1 MEHNKADWF
10 NISNE
15 ERSKWESICPPNSY
29 IVTSGSTLNGLL
41 PDNLLTKFN
50 SVLVAGSATSDGGV
64 YYLMNC
70 NRVDN
75 NDNAIDQMPFGVLF
89 LNDNPS
95 GSACLIQHGNW
106 EGRTTKPPLDF
117 WEQIEESGIS
127 SYYPL
132 SEMPKKNKGNLSE
145 LKIESQ
151 KSAFNVVIQKLTDGF
166 EE

>member
-1 MEHNKADWF
+1 MEHSRADWF

-15 ERSKWESICPPNSY
+15 ERSKWESLCPPNTY
-29 IVTSGSTLNGLL
+29 IITSGSALFGLL
-41 PDNLLTKFN
+41 PDDLINKFN
-50 SVLVAGSATSDGGV
+50 SVLVAGSATSNGGV

-70 NRVDN
+70 NRVD
-75 NDNAIDQMPFGVLF
+75 DKDKAIDQMPFGVLF
-89 LNDNPS
+89 LHNNPS

-132 SEMPKKNKGNLSE
+132 SEMPKNNSGNLSE
-145 LKIESQ
+145 LKIESHN
-151 KSAFNVVIQKLTDGF
+151 SAFNEVIKYLKEDF
-166 EE
+166 NE